1 MSDDPLVDCPD
12 CGEAALQKQLSAPK
26 FRLKGSGWYETE
38 LTGIFI
44 GRHGEV
50 INTDSI
56 RIDMDGGRVILAQK
70 GSGEAQTNKNNW
82 QKELEFARNRKS

>member
-1 MSDDPLVDCPD
+1 MT
-12 CGEAALQKQLSAPK
+12 KQELIELIESLHPEDT
-26 FRLKGSGWYETE
+26 KGE

-50 INTDSI
+50 ITTDSI

-82 QKELEFARNRKS
+82 QKELEFARNRKR

>member
-1 MSDDPLVDCPD
+1 MT
-12 CGEAALQKQLSAPK
+12 KQELIELIESLHPEDT
-26 FRLKGSGWYETE
+26 KGE

-50 INTDSI
+50 VTTDSI

-70 GSGEAQTNKNNW
+70 GSGEAKTNKNNW

>member
-1 MSDDPLVDCPD
+1 MT
-12 CGEAALQKQLSAPK
+12 KQELIELIESLHPEDT
-26 FRLKGSGWYETE
+26 KGE

>member
-1 MSDDPLVDCPD
+1 MT
-12 CGEAALQKQLSAPK
+12 KQELIELIESLHPEDT
-26 FRLKGSGWYETE
+26 KGE

-50 INTDSI
+50 ITTDSI

-82 QKELEFARNRKS
+82 QKELEFARKRKS

>member
-1 MSDDPLVDCPD
+1 MT
-12 CGEAALQKQLSAPK
+12 KQELIELIESLHPEDTK
-26 FRLKGSGWYETE
+26 VE

-50 INTDSI
+50 ITTDSI

>member
-1 MSDDPLVDCPD
+1 MTKQELIELIEPLHPEDT
-12 CGEAALQKQLSAPK
+12 
-26 FRLKGSGWYETE
+26 KGE

-50 INTDSI
+50 ITTDSI

>member
-1 MSDDPLVDCPD
+1 MT
-12 CGEAALQKQLSAPK
+12 KQELIELIESLHPEDT
-26 FRLKGSGWYETE
+26 KGE

-50 INTDSI
+50 ITTDSI
-56 RIDMDGGRVILAQK
+56 RLDMDGGRVILAQK

>member
-1 MSDDPLVDCPD
+1 MT
-12 CGEAALQKQLSAPK
+12 KQELIELIESLHPEDT
-26 FRLKGSGWYETE
+26 KGE

-50 INTDSI
+50 ITTDSI

-70 GSGEAQTNKNNW
+70 GSGEAKTNKNNW